1 MLDKDTAWQ
10 APIGVLDSGVGGIG
24 VLAEAL
30 ARLPRERFCFLGDLA
45 HAPYGGR
52 SRQEIAALAG
62 NAAQRLA
69 GQGIKALVVACNTA
83 TSAAIEELRERF
95 PFPVIG
101 MEPALKPAIE
111 HGQPRRKIVVM
122 ATPATLRLDKFQ
134 RLLDRY
140 ADCREQVLEAP
151 CPGLSLMVE
160 REGPGSPAVR
170 SYLHE
175 LFDPMDREEIGAV
188 VLGCTHYT
196 FLKADIHA
204 VLGEQV
210 ALYDGNAGTIRQL
223 ERQLAAADLLA
234 REPLS
239 FPEGRVRILPS
250 RENAQD
256 EALLR
261 RFLDLAR
268 TGT

>member
-1 MLDKDTAWQ
+1 M
-10 APIGVLDSGVGGIG
+10 
-24 VLAEAL
+24 
-30 ARLPRERFCFLGDLA
+30 
-45 HAPYGGR
+45 
-52 SRQEIAALAG
+52 
-62 NAAQRLA
+62 
-69 GQGIKALVVACNTA
+69 
-83 TSAAIEELRERF
+83 
-95 PFPVIG
+95 
-101 MEPALKPAIE
+101 
-111 HGQPRRKIVVM
+111 
-122 ATPATLRLDKFQ
+122 
-134 RLLDRY
+134 
-140 ADCREQVLEAP
+140 
-151 CPGLSLMVE
+151 
-160 REGPGSPAVR
+160 
-170 SYLHE
+170 
-175 LFDPMDREEIGAV
+175 

-196 FLKADIHA
+196 FLKADIRA